1 MEATHE
7 GIVKDGC
14 LPVPW
19 YLHFGFLVNPL
30 CLLEDFTDWFRPAA
44 WLWPRKFVAGC
55 HGGRTRKARRPTK
68 QDFWQQM
75 LSVCRWHIKKEWDRL
90 FFGFKLKVYHQYPGY
105 LHTRREKLP
114 LLLWPSNWIYWFT
127 FDMIIPLWN
136 HLGGYR
142 CVQNHFPKM
151 MRTRIL
157 GEFDGGGA
165 G

>member
-19 YLHFGFLVNPL
+19 YLHFGFLVNPFVFWGL
-30 CLLEDFTDWFRPAA
+30 HRLVPGPAA

-55 HGGRTRKARRPTK
+55 HGGRTRPKLGVRLNKTLTADAFSLPLAY
-68 QDFWQQM
+68 QQGISRNEIVYFLG
-75 LSVCRWHIKKEWDRL
+75 LSS
-90 FFGFKLKVYHQYPGY
+90 KVYHQYPGY

-127 FDMIIPLWN
+127 FDISLCEIIW
-136 HLGGYR
+136 GGIVV
-142 CVQNHFPKM
+142 C
-151 MRTRIL
+151 RIIFRKWWEL
-157 GEFDGGGA
+157 VS
-165 G
+165 

>member
-7 GIVKDGC
+7 GIVNDGC
-14 LPVPW
+14 L
-19 YLHFGFLVNPL
+19 YLVNPL

-75 LSVCRWHIKKEWDRL
+75 LSVCRWHINKEWDRL

-127 FDMIIPLWN
+127 FDISLCEIIW
-136 HLGGYR
+136 GGIVV
-142 CVQNHFPKM
+142 C
-151 MRTRIL
+151 RIIFRKWWEL
-157 GEFDGGGA
+157 VS
-165 G
+165 